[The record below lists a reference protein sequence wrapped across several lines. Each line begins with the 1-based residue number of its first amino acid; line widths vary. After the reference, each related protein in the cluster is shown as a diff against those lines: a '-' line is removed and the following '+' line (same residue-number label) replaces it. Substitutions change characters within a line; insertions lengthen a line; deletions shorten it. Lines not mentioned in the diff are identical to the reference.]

1 MSYKRKPLIIGKE
14 VERKPLIHHIIDLLK
29 AVTNY
34 LSYRF
39 TGNVIEWDDIAQ
51 DIDES
56 DKDKPMNW
64 DDEPDYPYNTEFGD
78 GLTHEEMEKIDLANR
93 DREEK
98 INKESDHDPE
108 DYLGI

>member
-1 MSYKRKPLIIGKE
+1 
-14 VERKPLIHHIIDLLK
+14 
-29 AVTNY
+29 
-34 LSYRF
+34 
-39 TGNVIEWDDIAQ
+39 
-51 DIDES
+51 
-56 DKDKPMNW
+56 MNW